1 MICWNY
7 GRPDET
13 GFVSDRIKYGMLG
26 VIIHEVGHNFFP
38 MIVNSDERQWT
49 WMDEG
54 LNTFLE
60 YLTLKLHLIQTFLQH
75 RGPAK
80 NIVPYMKGNQQYLEP
95 IMSNSE
101 NIYNFGANAYGKP
114 ATGLNILRET
124 IMGQN
129 CLIMLSKPMQT
140 VGNLNILHQKIS
152 LEQWKM
158 HLR

>member
-7 GRPDET
+7 GRPDENGVT
-13 GFVSDRIKYGMLG
+13 SREVKNGMIG
-26 VIIHEVGHNFFP
+26 VVIHEVGHNFFP

-54 LNTFLE
+54 LNSFLE
-60 YLTLKLHLIQTFLQH
+60 YLAEQELDPTFPSR

-80 NIVPYMKGNQQYLEP
+80 NIVPYMSGDQKFLEP

-101 NIYNFGANAYGKP
+101 TIHQFGNNAYGKP
-114 ATGLNILRET
+114 ATGLNILREVVMEENYS
-124 IMGQN
+124 IMHSKH
-129 CLIMLSKPMQT
+129 MLTDGS
-140 VGNLNILHQKIS
+140 LNIRPQKIS

-158 HLR
+158 LRL